1 MKNLNKYFK
10 LCAERKAVEAALEA
24 YAPKSDK
31 HFWLALTSAFDGKSI
46 ALASVRKDDSSAD
59 VAIVDIYAD
68 GLFAFR
74 NNNYVTAPTEEML
87 DELNEWIEDRS

>member
-10 LCAERKAVEAALEA
+10 LCAERKSIEAALEA
-24 YAPKSDK
+24 SAPRSEKN
-31 HFWLALTSAFDGKSI
+31 FWLALTNAVEGNSI

-87 DELNEWIEDRS
+87 NELIEWLDEE